1 MKFQMAKNSLF
12 SILLRKPWWISLLIA
27 VVLGLLGTALLPET
41 MRAVGPLTGAP
52 FAVIAVIAAV
62 RQRGL
67 PNAARIEA
75 TQAAV
80 AAMAWPAFASLL
92 EQAFVRDGYTVQ
104 RGQMPAVDFVLE
116 RHGRRMVV
124 SARRWKSAHTGLE
137 VLRLLQAAR
146 DAAEASDALCI
157 GLGAISENAKPF
169 AAEQRIAVWQ
179 AAEIAYALRGLP
191 LPAPPSRR

>member
-27 VVLGLLGTALLPET
+27 VALGLLGTALLPDS

-52 FAVIAVIAAV
+52 FAVIAVIAAI
-62 RQRGL
+62 RRRDL
-67 PNAARIEA
+67 PSAARIEA
-75 TQAAV
+75 TQTAV

-104 RGQMPAVDFVLE
+104 RGQTPAVDFVLE
-116 RHGRRMVV
+116 RQGRRTVV
-124 SARRWKSAHTGLE
+124 GARRWKSAHTGLE
-137 VLRLLQAAR
+137 ALRALQVAR
-146 DAAEASDALCI
+146 DAAEASHALHI
-157 GLGAISENAKPF
+157 GLGALSDNARPF

-179 AAEIAYALRGLP
+179 APEIAFALRGLP
-191 LPAPPSRR
+191 LDTPPKR

>member
-12 SILLRKPWWISLLIA
+12 SILLRKPWWISFLIA
-27 VVLGLLGTALLPET
+27 VVLGLLGTVLLPAS

-52 FAVIAVIAAV
+52 FAVIAIIAAV

-75 TQAAV
+75 TQKAV
-80 AAMAWPAFASLL
+80 AAMAWPAFAGLL

-104 RGQMPAVDFVLE
+104 RGHTAAVDFVLE
-116 RHGRRMVV
+116 RQGRRMVV

-137 VLRLLQAAR
+137 VLRALQAAR
-146 DAAEASDALCI
+146 DAAQASDALYI
-157 GLGAISENAKPF
+157 GLGTISDNAKPF

-179 AAEIAYALRGLP
+179 APEIAFALRGLP
-191 LPAPPSRR
+191 LAPPTKR

>member
-1 MKFQMAKNSLF
+1 MAKNSLF

-27 VVLGLLGTALLPET
+27 VLLGLLGTALLPET

-67 PNAARIEA
+67 PSAARIEA
-75 TQAAV
+75 TRTAV

-104 RGQMPAVDFVLE
+104 RGQTPAVDFVLE
-116 RHGRRMVV
+116 RQGRRMVV

-137 VLRLLQAAR
+137 VLRALQAAR

-157 GLGAISENAKPF
+157 ALGAISENARPF

-179 AAEIAYALRGLP
+179 APEIAYALRGLP
-191 LPAPPSRR
+191 LDAAPPSRR